1 MSRQGPVPGSTLGTR
16 TILRSLGEEV
26 RERRKERNL
35 SQEALAHQAGVHP
48 NVVGRLERGSYNIT
62 VLTLL
67 AIAVKLNTSV
77 LELFA
82 GASKRQ

>member
-1 MSRQGPVPGSTLGTR
+1 MLFGDRTLCVRTR

-26 RERRKERNL
+26 RERRKQRNL

-82 GASKRQ
+82 GAAKRQ

>member
-1 MSRQGPVPGSTLGTR
+1 VPTR
-16 TILRSLGEEV
+16 TILRGLGEEV
-26 RERRKERNL
+26 RERRQQRNL
-35 SQEALAHQAGVHP
+35 SQEALAHLAGVHP

-67 AIAVKLNTSV
+67 AIAMELNTSL

-82 GASKRQ
+82 GAGKRK

>member
-1 MSRQGPVPGSTLGTR
+1 VRTR

-26 RERRKERNL
+26 RERRKGRNL

>member
-1 MSRQGPVPGSTLGTR
+1 MRTR

-26 RERRKERNL
+26 RERRKQRNL

-82 GASKRQ
+82 GAAKRQ

>member
-1 MSRQGPVPGSTLGTR
+1 VRTR

-26 RERRKERNL
+26 RERRKQRNL

-67 AIAVKLNTSV
+67 AIAMKLNTSV

-82 GASKRQ
+82 GAAKRQ

>member
-1 MSRQGPVPGSTLGTR
+1 MSTR

-26 RERRKERNL
+26 RERRKQRNL
-35 SQEALAHQAGVHP
+35 SQEALADQAGVHA
-48 NVVGRLERGSYNIT
+48 NVVGRLERGSYNVT

-67 AIAVKLNTSV
+67 AIAMKLNTSV

-82 GASKRQ
+82 GAAKRQ

>member
-1 MSRQGPVPGSTLGTR
+1 MRTR

-26 RERRKERNL
+26 RERRKQRNL
-35 SQEALAHQAGVHP
+35 SQEALAHQAGVHT

-77 LELFA
+77 AELFVA
-82 GASKRQ
+82 AAKRQ

>member
-1 MSRQGPVPGSTLGTR
+1 LCVRTR

-26 RERRKERNL
+26 RERRKQRNL

-67 AIAVKLNTSV
+67 AIAMKLNTSL

-82 GASKRQ
+82 GAAKRQ

>member
-1 MSRQGPVPGSTLGTR
+1 MRTR

-26 RERRKERNL
+26 RERRKQRNL
-35 SQEALAHQAGVHP
+35 SQEALAHQAGVHT
-48 NVVGRLERGSYNIT
+48 NVVGRLERGSYNIS

-77 LELFA
+77 AELFVA
-82 GASKRQ
+82 AAKRP

>member
-1 MSRQGPVPGSTLGTR
+1 MSTR

-26 RERRKERNL
+26 RERRKQRNL
-35 SQEALAHQAGVHP
+35 SQEALAHQAGVHA

-67 AIAVKLNTSV
+67 AIAMKLNTSV

-82 GASKRQ
+82 GAAKRQ